1 MQNARGKGWTLEIE
15 RRKYELYNDLV
26 FGIPDNGYSG
36 VYRLSAKA
44 QSIWYGAPACDGVG
58 YFDFGVYVDPF
69 TDVRTSC

>member
-1 MQNARGKGWTLEIE
+1 MSFTMIL
-15 RRKYELYNDLV
+15 LLV
-26 FGIPDNGYSG
+26 YLIMGYRG

-69 TDVRTSC
+69 TGVRTSC